1 MDFSNVGNRKEGKK
15 GLITKEDMERYL
27 EPSTL
32 KGTVKAPSSKSM
44 TQRAIAAALL
54 ADGQSI
60 IHNPSYCDDSLAAMS
75 IAVGLGARVEPQVN
89 DLKIIGSAI
98 LKEPKL
104 NCGESGLAIRMFS
117 PIAALYP
124 SEIIMVGANSL
135 KKRPMFMIEE
145 ALNQLGVKCTSSG
158 GFLPLTIRGP
168 LAGGKCEIDGS
179 VSSQLLTGLLMAL
192 PLASGNSEIR
202 VNNLKSKPY
211 IDMTIQLLNSYGIIV
226 ENSDY
231 RMFHIPGNQKY
242 TPHNY
247 TVEGDWS
254 GGAFLL
260 VAGAIN
266 GHLFIQGLRN
276 DSLQSDMSIINPLK
290 KAGAQ
295 MNITD
300 QQIEISRSDLKA
312 FEFDA
317 TESPDLFPPLVALAS
332 YCEGVS
338 AIKGVSRLIYKESD
352 RAKTLKEEFGKMNIN
367 IEIHDDN
374 MNVTG
379 GKPLSARVESHDDH
393 RIAMALAVAS
403 LRASGKVSIRDSQC
417 IAKSYPAF
425 FDDLRQLGAAVHE

>member
-1 MDFSNVGNRKEGKK
+1 
-15 GLITKEDMERYL
+15 MERCL
-27 EPSTL
+27 EPSAIKGTL
-32 KGTVKAPSSKSM
+32 KAPASKSM

-89 DLKIIGSAI
+89 ELKINGSAV

-124 SEIIMVGANSL
+124 AEIKMVGANSL

-158 GFLPLTIRGP
+158 GFLPLTIEGP
-168 LAGGKCEIDGS
+168 IVGGYCEIDGS

-192 PLASGNSEIR
+192 PLAAGNSEIR

-211 IDMTIQLLNSYGIIV
+211 IDMTIQILKSFGISV
-226 ENSDY
+226 ENRDY
-231 RMFHIPGNQKY
+231 SLFRIQGNQKY
-242 TPHNY
+242 IPQSY

-266 GHLFIQGLRN
+266 GQLCVRGLRS
-276 DSLQSDMSIINPLK
+276 DSMQSDKLIVNALEN
-290 KAGAQ
+290 AGAHIISGE
-295 MNITD
+295 N
-300 QQIEISRSDLKA
+300 QIEITRSELKA

-332 YCEGVS
+332 YCEGIS
-338 AIKGVSRLIYKESD
+338 TIKGVSRLIYKESD
-352 RAKTLKEEFGKMNIN
+352 RAKALQEEFSKMGIK
-367 IEIHDDN
+367 IEINDDL
-374 MNVTG
+374 MFVIG
-379 GKPLSARVESHDDH
+379 GKPQGARVESHDDH
-393 RIAMALAVAS
+393 RIAMAIAVAS
-403 LRASGKVSIRDSQC
+403 LGATGKVSIRDSQC
-417 IAKSYPAF
+417 IAKSYPGF
-425 FDDLRQLGAAVHE
+425 FDDLRHVGAVVHE

>member
-1 MDFSNVGNRKEGKK
+1 
-15 GLITKEDMERYL
+15 MERYL
-27 EPSTL
+27 EPSAI
-32 KGTVKAPSSKSM
+32 KGTVKAPASKSM

-60 IHNPSYCDDSLAAMS
+60 IYNPSYCDDSLAAMS

-89 DLKIIGSAI
+89 ELKINGSAI

-124 SEIIMVGANSL
+124 SEITMVGANSL

-158 GFLPLTIRGP
+158 GFLPLTIQGP
-168 LAGGKCEIDGS
+168 LIGGKCEIDGS
-179 VSSQLLTGLLMAL
+179 ISSQLLTGLLMAL
-192 PLASGNSEIR
+192 PLAAKDSEIK
-202 VNNLKSKPY
+202 VNNLKSRPY
-211 IDMTIQLLNSYGIIV
+211 IDMTIQLLAAFGITV

-231 RMFHIPGNQKY
+231 SLFHIMGNQKY
-242 TPHNY
+242 IPHTY

-266 GHLFIQGLRN
+266 GQLCVSGLRR
-276 DSLQSDMSIINPLK
+276 DSMQSDMSIINALQ
-290 KAGAQ
+290 KAGAH
-295 MNITD
+295 ITISEG
-300 QQIEISRSDLKA
+300 QIEIVKSELKA
-312 FEFDA
+312 FEYNA

-332 YCEGVS
+332 YCHGTSV
-338 AIKGVSRLIYKESD
+338 IKGVSRLLYKESD
-352 RAKTLKEEFGKMNIN
+352 RAKALREEFGKLNVN
-367 IEIHDDN
+367 IEISDD
-374 MNVTG
+374 MMYVTG
-379 GKPLSARVESHDDH
+379 GKPQGARVESHDDH

-403 LRASGKVSIRDSQC
+403 LGASGKVSIRDSQC
-417 IAKSYPAF
+417 IAKSYPGF
-425 FDDLRQLGAAVHE
+425 YDDLRQLGAVIHE

>member
-1 MDFSNVGNRKEGKK
+1 
-15 GLITKEDMERYL
+15 MERYL
-27 EPSTL
+27 EPSAI
-32 KGTVKAPSSKSM
+32 KGTIKAPASKSM

-89 DLKIIGSAI
+89 ELKINGSAV

-124 SEIIMVGANSL
+124 AEIKMVGANSL
-135 KKRPMFMIEE
+135 KRRPMFMIEE

-158 GFLPLTIRGP
+158 GFLPLTIEGP
-168 LAGGKCEIDGS
+168 IVGGHCEIDGS

-192 PLASGNSEIR
+192 PLAAGNSEIR

-211 IDMTIQLLNSYGIIV
+211 IDMTIQILKSFGISV
-226 ENSDY
+226 ENQDY
-231 RMFHIPGNQKY
+231 SLFRIQGNQKY
-242 TPHNY
+242 IPHSY

-266 GHLFIQGLRN
+266 GQLCVKGLRR
-276 DSLQSDMSIINPLK
+276 DSMQSDMAIINALEN
-290 KAGAQ
+290 AGAH
-295 MNITD
+295 IILGED
-300 QQIEISRSDLKA
+300 QIEITKSELKA
-312 FEFDA
+312 FEFNA

-332 YCEGVS
+332 YCEGIS
-338 AIKGVSRLIYKESD
+338 TIKGVSRLIYKESD
-352 RAKTLKEEFGKMNIN
+352 RAKTLKEEFGKMNVK
-367 IEIHDDN
+367 IEISDDL
-374 MNVTG
+374 MYVTG
-379 GKPLSARVESHDDH
+379 GRPQGARVESHDDH
-393 RIAMALAVAS
+393 RIAMAIAVAS
-403 LRASGKVSIRDSQC
+403 LGATGKVSIRDSQC

-425 FDDLRQLGAAVHE
+425 FDDLRNLGAVVHE